1 MFCKI
6 TKYTWLSCSKYFMK
20 KFNVV
25 YYTLHYLTLMNLSTS
40 VTAQKMKF
48 SIKDFFSKNDQIR
61 RFQRIESHLL
71 KISLMENFIFCA
83 VWANARLFLTYS
95 ITSMGCIIN
104 ANILQDHYFNMANN
118 RVVWL
123 LLQYFLFTDIYTNFF
138 VVVSL
143 TRSKKHPCRSSISIK
158 LLWNLLLKLHF
169 GMGVLL

>member
-1 MFCKI
+1 
-6 TKYTWLSCSKYFMK
+6 
-20 KFNVV
+20 
-25 YYTLHYLTLMNLSTS
+25 
-40 VTAQKMKF
+40 MKF

-169 GMGVLL
+169 CMGVLL